1 MTVFDA
7 HQRRPG
13 EPLRARDISAFIEA
27 ARRTSHIS
35 VADGYMAN
43 VLSGG
48 MTFAPQ
54 PLADYGGW
62 ETGLTVQGFI
72 AKIVDKGPVPP
83 PPEGE
88 PPQDPPPEPPP
99 DYEDA
104 RYWVQELFES
114 SKADSTIA
122 EGVSFIAEAIPP
134 ADEVEAEAKYPVR
147 HTTATN
153 LSEWSTEPKN
163 QTHLLNTGGDTIV
176 RVGMLQ
182 TFDGVAKFYF
192 TRDVSTAIKWVVVR
206 PIAPADVDKNWIKVQ
221 EVRPKLPEPEP
232 EPEPEKGRGTWEGE
246 WETVGNEI
254 DVLVYPNQRA
264 GEFEAYVWP
273 AGVTVNDQANIL
285 PVVRVGAHYWLWQY
299 IPYNLERLPENMAF
313 GDCRPPAGGA

>member
-1 MTVFDA
+1 MTIFDA

-13 EPLRARDISAFIEA
+13 EPLRAKDINAFIEST
-27 ARRTSHIS
+27 RRSAHIR

-72 AKIVDKGPVPP
+72 AKIVDKGPVPL
-83 PPEGE
+83 PPES
-88 PPQDPPPEPPP
+88 PEPPP

-114 SKADSTIA
+114 SQADSTIA
-122 EGVSFIAEAIPP
+122 DGITFTAEAIPP

-147 HTTATN
+147 HFTATN
-153 LSEWSTEPKN
+153 LAEWAADTKN

-192 TRDVSTAIKWVVVR
+192 TRDIPSVSTAIKWVVVR
-206 PIAPADVDKNWIKVQ
+206 PIAPADVNKNSVNVQ
-221 EVRPKLPEPEP
+221 EVEPKLNTDDE
-232 EPEPEKGRGTWEGE
+232 WEGE
-246 WETVGNEI
+246 WQTVGEVV

-264 GEFEAYVWP
+264 GEFDAYVWP
-273 AGVTVNDQANIL
+273 DGAAVNDTTNIL
-285 PVVRVGAHYWLWQY
+285 PAVRVGAYYWLMQY
-299 IPYNLERLPENMAF
+299 VPYGVERLPEGMAF